1 MSVLKS
7 YVVKKKNKNKKISK
21 FKIKMEG
28 YEFKPNI
35 RKENLIKI
43 DSLVVYNFEIIERLL
58 EKKIEISFRKL
69 TKLVLKEVNDD
80 EGDQGG
86 ICIALNELT
95 KIKSMLI
102 NEYKIFI
109 KKTEYD
115 KYMKRLKLFEKE
127 LKNKLFFLEEKELQ
141 KEEQEI
147 KHR

>member
-21 FKIKMEG
+21 FKIKTEG

-35 RKENLIKI
+35 RKNCLIKI
-43 DSLVVYNFEIIERLL
+43 DSLTVYNLEMIERLL

-69 TKLVLKEVNDD
+69 TKLVFDEVNDE
-80 EGDQGG
+80 EGNQGG

-95 KIKSMLI
+95 KMKSMII
-102 NEYKIFI
+102 NEFKAFI
-109 KKTEYD
+109 KKSDYD

-127 LKNKLFFLEEKELQ
+127 LKNKLIFLEEKVKL
-141 KEEQEI
+141 KEEEEV